1 MHENLTVCPDSGNG
15 SEDGF
20 RVAQKLV
27 SVEYNRIST
36 SRRGRSQPSYSVE
49 SDHATDHDAPVS
61 SRHHRFQP
69 DVLPNA
75 LQEQLAPKLHIRCDV
90 RHPM

>member
-36 SRRGRSQPSYSVE
+36 SRRGRSQPSLLNPIMRPT
-49 SDHATDHDAPVS
+49 ADAPIS